1 MILKLPKPRKH
12 LLEEIVIR
20 SYGTKNSYC
29 FETVVYAVTQLEND
43 TLLMQERVHKF
54 K

>member
-1 MILKLPKPRKH
+1 MVLKTHTASKL
-12 LLEEIVIR
+12 
-20 SYGTKNSYC
+20 
-29 FETVVYAVTQLEND
+29 FVYAVTQLEND